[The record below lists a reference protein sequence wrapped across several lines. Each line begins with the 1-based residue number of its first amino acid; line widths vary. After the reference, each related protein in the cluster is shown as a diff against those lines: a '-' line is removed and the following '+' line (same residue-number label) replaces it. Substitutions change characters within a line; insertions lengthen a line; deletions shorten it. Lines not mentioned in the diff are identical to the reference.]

1 MVSPHYK
8 LCTTETTCSSQT
20 ANDTSDHIRVCVED
34 RDQYFQDEF
43 GASPY
48 LLVDY
53 YTDSSCHEFWMS
65 RVFLADGE
73 CHAQGGASGATGP
86 YLGVVTDAEA
96 MTIGVYISYDGCD
109 NLRFYYGILPLSTTN
124 LNSDACVNDKN
135 GYVKYY
141 LVDSSAPLRGCVGEL
156 LPHHDWRVYQGR
168 EAAAE
173 LEDGPYTV
181 ELIVHR
187 HDLADG
193 GKGVC
198 EHLNETEAVF
208 YSVAKKHITKS
219 IVVRGNFIS
228 KHGMCSL
235 WLKIESQFF
244 RPLTV
249 YRKSMANEMKAKVP
263 WLTIGKFPPSVD
275 LTTPARMGFSAWFS
289 AKNSVVSEVTELVLS
304 GMKELRVED
313 ERKN

>member
-1 MVSPHYK
+1 MKTSSLFLSVAIVTLATTLARATK
-8 LCTTETTCSSQT
+8 CTTDELTTIASIYSSATSKGTAVCPDLMSTTDITASDYCSNSDCLQFMSDMLDGFPDCSS
-20 ANDTSDHIRVCVED
+20 C
-34 RDQYFQDEF
+34 
-43 GASPY
+43 
-48 LLVDY
+48 
-53 YTDSSCHEFWMS
+53 
-65 RVFLADGE
+65 
-73 CHAQGGASGATGP
+73 
-86 YLGVVTDAEA
+86 GVNLKKEA
-96 MTIGVYISYDGCD
+96 MTIGVYMSYDGCD

-219 IVVRGNFIS
+219 IVVRGNFVS

-275 LTTPARMGFSAWFS
+275 LTT
-289 AKNSVVSEVTELVLS
+289 VQDCV
-304 GMKELRVED
+304 
-313 ERKN
+313 

>member
-34 RDQYFQDEF
+34 RD
-43 GASPY
+43 
-48 LLVDY
+48 
-53 YTDSSCHEFWMS
+53 

-96 MTIGVYISYDGCD
+96 MTIGVYMSYDGCD

-124 LNSDACVNDKN
+124 LNSDACVNDKS

-141 LVDSSAPLRGCVGEL
+141 LVDSSAPLRCVGEL

-173 LEDGPYTV
+173 LEDGPYTM